1 MQMANLTINGSSVN
15 NDAQTLFGD
24 FLNQLTKELAG
35 RSQVISLIKIDGHVL
50 DESRE
55 MSLSMQALGQIKT
68 IDITTSNQ
76 LDLAFDALS
85 TAKRYIRKLVLLSK
99 NTGTLYQENSRLAAE
114 NSFLDLVEGLDNLT
128 NLIMSAQAV
137 LRSRFKG
144 INTNDSSLRIAQVRL
159 VSAIEE
165 LLPAKKKADS
175 VMLADILINE
185 LPDALLEMADFG
197 IPVLQRLKTS

>member
-1 MQMANLTINGSSVN
+1 MANLTINGNTVN

-24 FLNQLTKELAG
+24 FLNQLTKELAV
-35 RSQVISLIKIDGHVL
+35 RSQVLSLIKIDGHVL
-50 DESRE
+50 DENRE
-55 MSLSMQALGQIKT
+55 MSLSMQALGQIKA
-68 IDITTSNQ
+68 IEITTSNQ

-99 NTGTLYQENSRLAAE
+99 NTGTLYQENNRLAAE

-137 LRSRFKG
+137 LRGRSRG
-144 INTNDSSLRIAQVRL
+144 MNTNDSSLRIAQVRL